1 MVHCIL
7 FKATGSIKGDF
18 ANEKHLNQYDHFV
31 EMKVGWRVGGSIFK
45 HLLSF
50 APYAHHDYFRFA
62 CRELCWRVASW
73 MPSLMVRFMRSTS
86 PLP

>member
-7 FKATGSIKGDF
+7 FKGTSSIKGDF
-18 ANEKHLNQYDHFV
+18 ANEKHFNQYDHFV

-50 APYAHHDYFRFA
+50 AP
-62 CRELCWRVASW
+62 
-73 MPSLMVRFMRSTS
+73 
-86 PLP
+86 